1 MLFTADHRAIQDAL
15 RKFID
20 TEINPHVDEWERA
33 EIFPAHDLFK
43 KMGKLGKE
51 VS

>member
-1 MLFTADHRAIQDAL
+1 MLMLFTADHRAIQDAL

-33 EIFPAHDLFK
+33 ESFLRTTCLRK
-43 KMGKLGKE
+43 W
-51 VS
+51 VSWAF